1 MATQTAAGTPESQ
14 LRPPLPRHRPSWPL
28 EKRPARQRAKQ
39 RREAQ
44 AAEQAREREELT
56 LKLLGLVKRVALEM
70 REHLPAHVDVDDL
83 VSAGTLGLM
92 EAVRRFEAGKQVK
105 IETYARYR
113 IRGAIL
119 DALRNLDP
127 ASRDMRKKNKRAE
140 RVFQELGAK
149 LGRPATDL
157 EMAQALQVSLKD
169 WYRSVSE
176 LQSMGVE
183 WLRPTQMGNTRQ
195 IDQEDLPATN
205 QDDQFELCF
214 RREQRDLVN
223 KALERS
229 TERERLILSLYYEH
243 DLTMKQIGD
252 ELGIDESRVSQIHSA
267 ALSRLRTRV
276 HNLLRAP
283 MRAAMQTPVSP
294 STFAAQL

>member
-1 MATQTAAGTPESQ
+1 MATQTAASGALGSQ
-14 LRPPLPRHRPSWPL
+14 IRPLTSRRRTSWPL
-28 EKRPARQRAKQ
+28 QKQPTRNRAKA
-39 RREAQ
+39 RREAIT
-44 AAEQAREREELT
+44 AERAREREELT
-56 LKLLGLVKRVALEM
+56 LRLLGLVKRVALEM

-149 LGRPATDL
+149 LGRPATDA
-157 EMAQALQVSLKD
+157 EMAQALHVSLKD
-169 WYRSVSE
+169 WYKSVNE

-195 IDQEDLPATN
+195 IDQEDLPATS
-205 QDDQFELCF
+205 QEDQFDLCF
-214 RREQRDLVN
+214 RREQRDLLN
-223 KALERS
+223 RALERS
-229 TERERLILSLYYEH
+229 TERERLVLSLYYEH

-267 ALSRLRTRV
+267 ALSRLRGRV
-276 HNLLRAP
+276 QTMLRGAMRAP
-283 MRAAMQTPVSP
+283 MSAPA
-294 STFAAQL
+294 FAAQL

>member
-1 MATQTAAGTPESQ
+1 MTQTTVSETLKSQ
-14 LRPPLPRHRPSWPL
+14 VRPLSSTRHRSWPADR
-28 EKRPARQRAKQ
+28 RPARDRAKA
-39 RREAQ
+39 RRGATN
-44 AAEQAREREELT
+44 AERAREKEELT

-70 REHLPAHVDVDDL
+70 REHLPAHLDIDDL

-149 LGRPATDL
+149 LGRPATDA
-157 EMAQALQVSLKD
+157 EMADALHVSLKE
-169 WYRSVSE
+169 WYRTVSE
-176 LQSMGVE
+176 LQITGMD
-183 WLRPTQMGNTRQ
+183 WLRPTLMGNPPQ
-195 IDQEDLPATN
+195 VNEDALPATN
-205 QDDQFELCF
+205 QKDQFDLCF
-214 RREQRDLVN
+214 RREQRDLIN
-223 KALERS
+223 SALDRS
-229 TERERLILSLYYEH
+229 SDRDRLILSMYYEQ

-252 ELGIDESRVSQIHSA
+252 QLCIDESRVSQIHSA
-267 ALSRLRTRV
+267 ALSRLRGRV
-276 HNLLRAP
+276 QMMLRP
-283 MRAAMQTPVSP
+283 PVRPTVSAAVFVCP
-294 STFAAQL
+294 